1 MVALCVGLALLQGCR
16 RQTASFAEL
25 QFTHEVSPQPP
36 RVGQTTINLRVMDDS
51 GKPASGLRVEFEANM
66 SHAGMAP
73 VLANAI
79 EVEKGNYRA
88 TLDLTMAGDWIV
100 VAHITLADGRK
111 LDHQFEINGV
121 ASK

>member
-1 MVALCVGLALLQGCR
+1 
-16 RQTASFAEL
+16 
-25 QFTHEVSPQPP
+25 
-36 RVGQTTINLRVMDDS
+36 MDAS

-88 TLDLTMAGDWIV
+88 TLELTMAGDWIV